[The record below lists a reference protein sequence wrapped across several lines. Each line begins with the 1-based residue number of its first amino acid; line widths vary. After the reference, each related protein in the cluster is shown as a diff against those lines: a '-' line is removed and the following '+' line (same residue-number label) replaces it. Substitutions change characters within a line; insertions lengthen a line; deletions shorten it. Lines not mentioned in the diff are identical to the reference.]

1 MSPGSSVPPR
11 QRILA
16 QLRQAPRRIR
26 ALQQRLGYVGVL
38 AALWVL
44 IPSVT
49 GLLMLAKLGPL
60 AAGWRASTES
70 WAYFGYPLLLALGI
84 GLGFFPVAS
93 CNLLF
98 GWVYGVRIGLPL
110 AMATYL
116 IGATMGFVLSSLT
129 SHDRVDA
136 LIEEHAEARQ
146 VRRALLRRSGW
157 RTLFVVTLWRSA
169 GFPFPFS
176 NLLLTCCGVRLPV
189 YLLATFC
196 GLLPRVAVATFVAS
210 TAAATGARDI
220 QDLVRRSQHPMLMGL
235 GALLAL
241 AVLMI
246 ITQMARAALQ
256 RATSEPAAESGSSSP
271 ASDENRQ

>member
-1 MSPGSSVPPR
+1 MSARPSPPR
-11 QRILA
+11 RPLLT
-16 QLRQAPRRIR
+16 QLRGAPKRLR
-26 ALQQRLGYVGVL
+26 ALQKRLGYVGVL

-49 GLLMLAKLGPL
+49 GLVMLAKLGTL
-60 AAGWRASTES
+60 AALWKSSASA
-70 WAYFGYPLLLALGI
+70 WALLGYPLLLSLGI

-98 GWVYGVRIGLPL
+98 GWVYGVKTGLPL
-110 AMATYL
+110 ALVTYL
-116 IGATMGFVLSSLT
+116 VGAVIGFVISSQT
-129 SHDRVDA
+129 SHARVDA

-146 VRRALLRRSGW
+146 IRRALLRRSGG
-157 RTLFVVTLWRSA
+157 RTLFLVTLWRSA

-189 YLLATFC
+189 YLLATFL
-196 GLLPRVAVATFVAS
+196 GLLPRVAVATLVAG

-220 QDLVRRSQHPMLMGL
+220 QDLVRRSQQPALLVL

-241 AVLMI
+241 GVLLVI
-246 ITQMARAALQ
+246 SHMARAALH
-256 RATSEPAAESGSSSP
+256 RATAEPPSTAEQSP
-271 ASDENRQ
+271 AVSDGD